1 MMKQLIIRML
11 SRRTSRAVKLRL
23 VAMSATIGL
32 MAESA
37 LAAGGKPATKIY
49 NVADTRSMDGG
60 FSKWIAD
67 IYNTNLW
74 LYALTVVVVMA
85 LMGLILGY
93 GMDRVLGV
101 LGINLGKLEHHE

>member
-1 MMKQLIIRML
+1 MKQFILRILPGRVSRTIRL
-11 SRRTSRAVKLRL
+11 PLTAISGA
-23 VAMSATIGL
+23 IWL
-32 MAESA
+32 MAGNV

-49 NVADTRSMDGG
+49 NVADTRAMDGG
-60 FSKWIAD
+60 VSKWIAD
-67 IYNTNLW
+67 IYNSSLW
-74 LYALTVVVVMA
+74 SYATLVVVVMA

>member
-1 MMKQLIIRML
+1 MKRLIIKMLPRRM
-11 SRRTSRAVKLRL
+11 RPAVKLRL
-23 VAMSATIGL
+23 AAISATMWL
-32 MAESA
+32 MAEAA
-37 LAAGGKPATKIY
+37 LAGGGKPATKIY
-49 NVADTRSMDGG
+49 NVADTRTMDSG

-67 IYNTNLW
+67 VYNTNLW

-93 GMDRVLGV
+93 GMDRLLGV

>member
-1 MMKQLIIRML
+1 MKRLIIKMLPRRM
-11 SRRTSRAVKLRL
+11 RPAVKPRL
-23 VAMSATIGL
+23 AAISATMWL
-32 MAESA
+32 MAEAA
-37 LAAGGKPATKIY
+37 LAGGGKPATKIY
-49 NVADTRSMDGG
+49 NVADTRTMDGG

-67 IYNTNLW
+67 VYNTNLW

-101 LGINLGKLEHHE
+101 LGINLGKLDHHE